1 MKENS
6 SKDTPGMASG
16 PKFIRT
22 MGSQSLSGF
31 NPLSSNGASQVP
43 SISQS
48 PNQNLL
54 EGSVGALDEVEHND
68 VRMRSPSLIS
78 TTAGISTPFQA
89 VTSQAEASAV
99 SKIGSASSISSVANS
114 NYRVA
119 QACDRCRSK
128 KTRCDGKRPQCS
140 QCAAVGFEC
149 KISDKLSR
157 RAFPRGYTETL
168 EERVRE
174 LEAENRRLVAL
185 CDIKEQQIHLVSQ
198 YSSNKK
204 KPMAKEADERMLQ
217 ELRSANGGSLHISST
232 NLFLLNKTRDNKV
245 ATTSDSQGERNV
257 TTMKEEEEEHNDH
270 ENKKQQQHICDGIDC
285 NDKLHVKPVSTNLN
299 DPTSVSFEQNE
310 APGLP
315 AVKALTSMATREQ
328 STQLATLV
336 ALSVPRSTEEIL
348 FIPQLLARIRQIHGF
363 TSKQCLYS
371 VSLLSSLKGNLPE
384 PQLLGWEPLEH
395 LKVDNLWEID
405 DLEKFFNETLK
416 FDIIKRS
423 NKANSNSSAS
433 ISLSIQEID
442 ELINIFFEHWSIH
455 IPILD
460 KEEFFSYYY
469 KFKDDIENQPS
480 LFQSGPSNFARRNKI
495 ISYKIFAC
503 ILFTLCQM
511 GLLTKVKNENMTT
524 TSKYTKLISYYHHAI
539 SLIYLNPYFG
549 VLTTSLQ
556 SLQFLSLLL
565 FYFLNT
571 GNVSAIYELR
581 GRVVSMAQQLRLH
594 RCPSAVLGGSGSTM
608 NKREQGD
615 RRVLFWGIYNL
626 DVFSALQLGVPRLL
640 KDFEIECALPVA
652 DNDNTK
658 VSLAGQMIRLE
669 GHVSQFS
676 LAIIRFAKV
685 LGNILDTIFKRGM
698 TESIT
703 KQLALVHEN
712 ALDNWRRGLPS
723 EFMFELDVNGTIN
736 MDEFNRLKQMN
747 ATVQNIENMV
757 LQIFYFLAKCMIH
770 LPVVATR
777 RLPSS
782 EDGNRNGLSE
792 QEAHSNNEETGSD
805 AQTESSLA
813 DRSSSSY
820 VLLQQA
826 TNTMLNVLESLKTV
840 YLPLPINVSR
850 TKARFALLS
859 ARGSLEY
866 IKGGAL
872 FLDNKA
878 LLLDVVKDLEQDR
891 KLEIPGVISWHS
903 LKLLDMTISLLLQPA
918 STKVEK
924 LDKLLKKKLNY
935 YNRLMGRPIIRTSSI
950 KQETTNK
957 RKNSEDEMIS
967 GNPSNLSIDASF
979 RATNL
984 TPVSSK
990 SDATPP
996 EKRIKLEDDSDSS
1009 NLGYE
1014 NHDGYSKPITNSAI
1028 PRRNDKHLAP
1038 LSTQTAIAEALQ
1050 LDPVLNSNIFS
1061 NADLVAFFGGNANF
1075 SNNSKNYATCAT
1087 KNDDEENLPHAS
1099 SAQANANQGS
1109 ALLSQHQLQPKNGQ
1123 GNPPDGSTGGLD
1135 GLFRVPSSADFLMD
1149 EYYVPG
1155 NSQLNL
1161 TLLNNNGNNNINPN
1175 ARNLPNNNSTLPSNS
1190 NGGSIN
1196 SKQNASAATLNN
1208 SIAFSHLNLNNLLGY
1223 SDGYNGGNG
1232 NPNGALNGGGNN
1244 NSSGFNFA
1252 VDASLGLAPLLAWS
1266 PEMSTHDND
1275 GNAKTISNHSDRNG
1289 IILDTT
1295 TQNEEDETGVNS
1307 SRRNSNMTSPLHDS
1321 TARRESFAKKERS
1334 YTNTPSLGQQVPT
1347 LESHGTRSH
1356 PLSQSYQENHLST
1369 NGFDS
1374 NDDAGATGLTLGTR
1388 RGPRRRQMSY
1398 AATQNGGNLNK
1409 TSGNHEEN
1417 LHNLFRW
1424 QNSK

>member
-1 MKENS
+1 MKENN
-6 SKDTPGMASG
+6 SKDTPGMAPG

-22 MGSQSLSGF
+22 MGSQSLSGL
-31 NPLSSNGASQVP
+31 NPLSSNGASQAP

-54 EGSVGALDEVEHND
+54 ESSAGVLDEVEHND
-68 VRMRSPSLIS
+68 VRMRSPSLAS
-78 TTAGISTPFQA
+78 TTAGIATPFQG
-89 VTSQAEASAV
+89 VTNQVEASTV

-232 NLFLLNKTRDNKV
+232 NLFLLNKTRDNR
-245 ATTSDSQGERNV
+245 ATSSSDSQGERSIA
-257 TTMKEEEEEHNDH
+257 TTKEEEEHDDH
-270 ENKKQQQHICDGIDC
+270 ENRKQHICDGIDC

-416 FDIIKRS
+416 FDIIKTT
-423 NKANSNSSAS
+423 NKDPKTSDS

-469 KFKDDIENQPS
+469 KFKGDIENQPS

-511 GLLTKVKNENMTT
+511 GLLTKVKSENMAT
-524 TSKYTKLISYYHHAI
+524 TSKYTKLVSYYHHAI
-539 SLIYLNPYFG
+539 SLIYLNPYFS

-608 NKREQGD
+608 NEREQGD

-658 VSLAGQMIRLE
+658 VSLAGQIIRLE

-723 EFMFELDVNGTIN
+723 EYMFELDVNGTIN

-777 RLPSS
+777 RLPSN

-792 QEAHSNNEETGSD
+792 QEAHSNNEEASTD
-805 AQTESSLA
+805 TQTQSNLA

-840 YLPLPINVSR
+840 YLPLPINVAR

-950 KQETTNK
+950 KQETSNK
-957 RKNSEDEMIS
+957 RKNNEDEMIS
-967 GNPSNLSIDASF
+967 TNPSNASIDASF
-979 RATNL
+979 RASNL

-996 EKRIKLEDDSDSS
+996 EKRIKLEDDSDAS

-1014 NHDGYSKPITNSAI
+1014 NYDGYSKPVTNSTI
-1028 PRRNDKHLAP
+1028 PRRHDKPSAP
-1038 LSTQTAIAEALQ
+1038 FSTQTAIAEALQ
-1050 LDPVLNSNIFS
+1050 LDPVLNSNVFS
-1061 NADLVAFFGGNANF
+1061 NTDLVAFFGGNANF
-1075 SNNSKNYATCAT
+1075 INNGKNYATGAT
-1087 KNDDEENLPHAS
+1087 KSDDVGNLPHAGTAS
-1099 SAQANANQGS
+1099 FSTAQANANQGS
-1109 ALLSQHQLQPKNGQ
+1109 ALISQQQLQLKHGQ
-1123 GNPPDGSTGGLD
+1123 GNPPDGSTVGLD

-1161 TLLNNNGNNNINPN
+1161 TLLNNTN
-1175 ARNLPNNNSTLPSNS
+1175 ARNVPNNGMQPPNSNSAPSNY
-1190 NGGSIN
+1190 
-1196 SKQNASAATLNN
+1196 KQNGSAATLNN
-1208 SIAFSHLNLNNLLGY
+1208 GIAFSHLNLNNLLGY
-1223 SDGYNGGNG
+1223 NDGYNGGNG
-1232 NPNGALNGGGNN
+1232 NPNGAINGGGNN

-1266 PEMSTHDND
+1266 PEMSTHHND
-1275 GNAKTISNHSDRNG
+1275 SNPKTISNHSDRNG

-1295 TQNEEDETGVNS
+1295 TQNEEDETGGNRS
-1307 SRRNSNMTSPLHDS
+1307 SKNSNITSPLHENS
-1321 TARRESFAKKERS
+1321 ARRESFAKKERS

-1347 LESHGTRSH
+1347 LASHGTKSH
-1356 PLSQSYQENHLST
+1356 PLSQSYQENHLPTS
-1369 NGFDS
+1369 GFDS
-1374 NDDAGATGLTLGTR
+1374 NDDTGGTMLTLGTR

-1398 AATQNGGNLNK
+1398 TTTQNGGNINK
-1409 TSGNHEEN
+1409 PPGNHEEN